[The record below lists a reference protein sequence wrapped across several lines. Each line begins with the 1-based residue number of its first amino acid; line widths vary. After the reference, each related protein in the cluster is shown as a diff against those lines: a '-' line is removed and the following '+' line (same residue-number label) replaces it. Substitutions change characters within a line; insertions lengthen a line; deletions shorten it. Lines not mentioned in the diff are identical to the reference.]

1 MASSRSPGDS
11 RDELAQGL
19 PATGLGPIG
28 GDEPDLPR
36 PLGDRATEAMT
47 ERDATNRSVGDEAKE
62 SRLHRVGSKLLLIG
76 GILFVLGLV
85 VALVADGLADGIGV
99 ALMSLAVPPTLGG
112 AGMEIAAM
120 LERRSRRGGS
130 FA

>member
-1 MASSRSPGDS
+1 MASGDS

-28 GDEPDLPR
+28 GDEPDVPR

-47 ERDATNRSVGDEAKE
+47 ERDATTRPVGDEAKK
-62 SRLHRVGSKLLLIG
+62 SRLHRVGSKLLLVG
-76 GILFVLGLV
+76 GILFVLGAI
-85 VALVADGLADGIGV
+85 VAWVANGLPDGIGV
-99 ALMSLAVPPTLGG
+99 ALMSLGVPPTLAGL
-112 AGMEIAAM
+112 GMELAAM
-120 LERRSRRGGS
+120 VERRSRRRRP